1 MNTFYLDNIL
11 KNLPLILR
19 NCTCFFNLKI
29 FTRTITSVVL
39 MLRLRVLPV
48 NVPRELPLTR
58 NPARNCNIKHNITT
72 YNCPLHTLLHIPEGS
87 TRFATTSPSATPIA
101 VPISPPL
108 DQNIVLLSPLLR
120 VFCNL
125 HLTQPIL

>member
-1 MNTFYLDNIL
+1 
-11 KNLPLILR
+11 
-19 NCTCFFNLKI
+19 
-29 FTRTITSVVL
+29 

-48 NVPRELPLTR
+48 NVPLELPLTR

-72 YNCPLHTLLHIPEGS
+72 YNCPLHILLHIPEGS
-87 TRFATTSPSATPIA
+87 TRFATTPIV